1 MCNGEMGKIA
11 NFAIRA
17 YTVIGLMLQWHSAIA
32 INTALMNLSYI
43 MIYGSFRVV
52 DLQGFIE
59 KIRFELSNSRATHLL
74 SKLL

>member
-1 MCNGEMGKIA
+1 MCTMIEIRETA

-17 YTVIGLMLQWHSAIA
+17 HIVIGLMLRWHSAIT
-32 INTALMNLSYI
+32 INTMNLSYI
-43 MIYGSFRVV
+43 MIYGTFRVA

>member
-1 MCNGEMGKIA
+1 MRKRA

-17 YTVIGLMLQWHSAIA
+17 HIVTGLMQQWPSAIT
-32 INTALMNLSYI
+32 INTAMMNVSYI
-43 MIYGSFRVV
+43 MIYGAFRVV
-52 DLQGFIE
+52 DLQSFIE

>member
-1 MCNGEMGKIA
+1 MA
-11 NFAIRA
+11 NSSIRA
-17 YTVIGLMLQWHSAIA
+17 RVVRGLMLRWRPAIT

-43 MIYGSFRVV
+43 TIYGTFRVV